1 MKKHICLLFTSI
13 IFYLG
18 VIPSLNLIV
27 RLAFNYD
34 KLREYDLNDFGELNN
49 DIEKRNNSYLKRV
62 LIIEIV
68 SVILCISP
76 LYYIISL
83 FVLVIFKFF
92 NKGSNHKEINKII
105 SNEDIATIN
114 LNEKLLS
121 ENNIK

>member
-34 KLREYDLNDFGELNN
+34 KLREYDLNDFGELIN

-114 LNEKLLS
+114 LNEKLSS